1 MCTCPLAALAVPRL
15 LYGTSALRGG
25 RYSPNLCLFTWR
37 RLPQAMQGLF
47 GCLPWGMLLTFLN
60 DYLSQNKGLT
70 VPTATAVRGQCP
82 CSWQAVLSVLVVA
95 R

>member
-1 MCTCPLAALAVPRL
+1 MHATLVVLQLVFSTSVFGCGGGFATKSCL
-15 LYGTSALRGG
+15 LKR
-25 RYSPNLCLFTWR
+25 R
-37 RLPQAMQGLF
+37 RLPPAAQGLF

-70 VPTATAVRGQCP
+70 VPTATAVRGQRL